1 MGRNRYC
8 GYLGE
13 TNRGYLVAF
22 DLHWHV
28 LESRRVDPALGA
40 ATALEE
46 FVREYETRGWSA
58 ESEAPCGFLFMNREG
73 QRILVEATPRDPFD
87 TAQQSFNPFK

>member
-22 DLHWHV
+22 DLHWRV
-28 LESRRVDPALGA
+28 LESRRVDPLLGA
-40 ATALEE
+40 ATALEAFVSE
-46 FVREYETRGWSA
+46 FEAKGWSA
-58 ESEAPCGFLFMNREG
+58 ESDALYGFLFLNRGG
-73 QRILVEATPRDPFD
+73 QCILVEATPRDPFD
-87 TAQQSFNPFK
+87 TAQQSFDPFK